1 MYYGIRTNNGLERF
15 NRELNNAFPVGHPSM
30 VEFVTT
36 IRQISQ
42 DKWTQHDRI
51 SRKKEKAPVRE
62 PVEFCAI
69 PADFHAFVF
78 RN

>member
-1 MYYGIRTNNGLERF
+1 
-15 NRELNNAFPVGHPSM
+15 M

-62 PVEFCAI
+62 PVVFFAI
-69 PADFHAFVF
+69 PADFHAFNFVK
-78 RN
+78 